1 MSNLHEIL
9 AYNESFV
16 QRKEYEAYATTK
28 FPNKKMVILSCMDT
42 RLVELLPKSMNF
54 KNGDVKIVK
63 SAGAIIN
70 HPFGGIMRS
79 ILVAVYALQAEEVF
93 VIGHYDCGMA
103 SIDPEAMISSMIER
117 GVDSKTFDILTNAG
131 VDIHQW
137 LEGFENVK
145 DSVQHSVDMIKNHPL
160 LIPNIKVHGLIIDPA
175 TGRLDLVHDGSLK

>member
-16 QRKEYEAYATTK
+16 RNKEYEPYATTK

-42 RLVELLPKSMNF
+42 RLVELLPKSLNIQ
-54 KNGDVKIVK
+54 NGDVKIVK

-79 ILVAVYALQAEEVF
+79 LLVAVYALQAEEIF
-93 VIGHYDCGMA
+93 VIGHHDCGMA
-103 SIDPEAMISSMIER
+103 SVDPNAMIDSMIGR
-117 GVDSKTFDILTNAG
+117 GVDASTVDILTNAG
-131 VDIHQW
+131 VNVHEW
-137 LEGFENVK
+137 LEGFDNVA

-160 LIPNIKVHGLIIDPA
+160 LIPTIRVHGLIIDPA
-175 TGRLDLVHDGSLK
+175 TGKLDLVHDGTKD